1 MEGTGD
7 FMSSEDGQQMS
18 GSWVHGK
25 WRSDGSENVQFVL
38 EVWPWKARGRWSN
51 SRTVWGPGMKGLAL
65 VGFCFLSNSMLS
77 KAEYSTLSLPGLL
90 STAWLPPPKRNA
102 ILMDTHAYVTPS
114 VAHFQNIAL
123 GQKREKW
130 LLLFCL
136 PFPIFSRKL
145 LFF

>member
-1 MEGTGD
+1 
-7 FMSSEDGQQMS
+7 
-18 GSWVHGK
+18 
-25 WRSDGSENVQFVL
+25 
-38 EVWPWKARGRWSN
+38 
-51 SRTVWGPGMKGLAL
+51 MKGLAL

-123 GQKREKW
+123 GQKREK
-130 LLLFCL
+130 
-136 PFPIFSRKL
+136 
-145 LFF
+145 